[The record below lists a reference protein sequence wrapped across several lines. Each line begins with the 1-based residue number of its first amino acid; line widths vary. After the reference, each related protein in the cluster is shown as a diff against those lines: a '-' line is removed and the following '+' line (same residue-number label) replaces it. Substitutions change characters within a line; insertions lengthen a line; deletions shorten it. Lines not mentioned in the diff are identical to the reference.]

1 MKNITRGEVKFD
13 YATSASENGWYLIC
27 HCENKICR
35 HILSTVS
42 LHLQN

>member
-35 HILSTVS
+35 HIL
-42 LHLQN
+42 